1 MNHSELIKKLR
12 VDRGLSQEK
21 LTAGISQRSTLASFE
36 KQASRISYDTL
47 IKYLDRMNVTL
58 EEYQF
63 MLDDE
68 NVTEKRLIAA
78 DFYRKMN
85 GIYEESFENFLDQ
98 KYCESGDGYYQ
109 ILKAEYLIVMKK
121 NNPAL
126 SFDVDS
132 SITYLA
138 KYLNSINTWG
148 RFELS
153 ILINTLFCF
162 EDEYILLHFKK
173 SIKKMKGYIDDLYYS
188 RDILAFLI
196 NGVALGYERGSKQL
210 FETFFKEIRFFADE
224 LKSLEADL
232 IWKVFRFLTNENSYT
247 SKELKDLYFVL
258 KYMGKEEYISYIKKS
273 LDYSH
278 TELI

>member
-247 SKELKDLYFVL
+247 SKELKDFYFVL